1 GPHNVLGLEVNEFA
15 AELARVTV
23 WIGDIQWCR
32 RNKYE
37 PAMNPILRPLEG
49 IAHQDALLNADG
61 SEAEWPPADVIVGNP
76 PFLGDKKMLRALGEN
91 YVNTLRSIYQGR
103 VPGGADLVTYWFE
116 KARDHIESGKA
127 QAAGLVATNSIR
139 GGANRKVLER
149 ICNTGTIFNAWSDEQ
164 WINEGAAVRV
174 SLVAFRHHGE
184 PIATMLNGQPVLR
197 IQSNLSGANNQDK
210 FADITKAYVLAK
222 NANTCFI
229 GTQKT
234 GAFDVSGSKA
244 RNWLKEP
251 NPHGKPNSDVV
262 RPWVNGKDLTNRAS
276 DTWII
281 DFGISTLEKDAC
293 LYEHPFSYLI
303 EHVQNSR
310 SEKRETVAA
319 KWWLHTRPRP
329 DMRKALQGLNRYIVT
344 PRVAKHRFFVWL
356 PIAMLPDSR
365 LCVISRADDV
375 TFGLLSAKFHTC
387 WSLATCSW
395 HGVGNDPTYNAQS
408 CFETFPFPA
417 GLTPADTKHGTE
429 TLDSGAIIP
438 IVADEL
444 KERARAIANAAHQ
457 LNTLRNNWLNP
468 KEWVDWVITPEEQ
481 QAGFPSRPI
490 AKPGHETALK
500 QRTLTNLYNKPPAWL
515 INAHRAL
522 DIAVAQAYGWED
534 YTHELPDDM
543 ILQRLLALNLARNA

>member
-1 GPHNVLGLEVNEFA
+1 MLGLEVNEFA

-49 IAHQDALLNADG
+49 IAHRDALLNADG

-76 PFLGDKKMLRALGEN
+76 PFLGGSKKRRALGDAVFERLERV
-91 YVNTLRSIYQGR
+91 YSGR
-103 VPGGADLVTYWFE
+103 VPAGADLVCYWFE
-116 KARDHIESGKA
+116 KARAQIESGQA

-139 GGANRKVLER
+139 QPTNRPVLDR
-149 ICNTGTIFNAWSDEQ
+149 INQSTQIFHAWSDEP

-174 SLVAFRHHGE
+174 SLIVFGNVNAGKNF
-184 PIATMLNGQPVLR
+184 LNGKSVTGINSDLTDKAV
-197 IQSNLSGANNQDK
+197 SSSGAELD
-210 FADITKAYVLAK
+210 FTKAVRLIENKIAFQGTKKYGDFDISGDLAR
-222 NANTCFI
+222 
-229 GTQKT
+229 
-234 GAFDVSGSKA
+234 S
-244 RNWLKEP
+244 WLKEP
-251 NPHGKPNSDVV
+251 NPNGCRNSDVV
-262 RPWVNGKDLTNRAS
+262 KPWLNGRSVTGRSS

-281 DFGISTLEKDAC
+281 DFGTNLPEEQAA
-293 LYEHPFSYLI
+293 LYELPFEYISKNVKPYRDTVRREKTRARWWI
-303 EHVQNSR
+303 HEEPR
-310 SEKRETVAA
+310 SGLRNAIKDIKRAIA
-319 KWWLHTRPRP
+319 
-329 DMRKALQGLNRYIVT
+329 T
-344 PRVAKHRFFVWL
+344 PMTAKHRMFLWL
-356 PIAMLPDSR
+356 DTCILPDQQLIIIARSDDTTFGILHSRFHELWSLR
-365 LCVISRADDV
+365 LC
-375 TFGLLSAKFHTC
+375 TWLGK
-387 WSLATCSW
+387 
-395 HGVGNDPTYNAQS
+395 GNDPRYTPTTT
-408 CFETFPFPA
+408 FETFPFPA

-429 TLDSGAIIP
+429 TLDSGAISP

-515 INAHRAL
+515 INAHCVL

-534 YTHELPDDM
+534 CTHELPDDV